1 MKKAKTRLYLVIGVL
16 GIALA
21 LAAKFLLKDWFS
33 DFQSGAMIG
42 VGAGLF
48 GFGIAKWGVGLWGEK
63 NPDLMKQNEI
73 EENDERNQFIRSKAQ
88 AISGEI
94 LHCLLMA
101 GAWVGIFFNAPI
113 WVILLLVGVFLI
125 KTIMDFILM
134 AYFQRKM

>member
-94 LHCLLMA
+94 LHWLLMA

-113 WVILLLVGVFLI
+113 WVILLLV
-125 KTIMDFILM
+125 
-134 AYFQRKM
+134 